1 MSFKVR
7 EVKIR
12 IDTNIPEGQNTRR
25 VTLTSDVLTH
35 PTMENVTVSLNT
47 YPYMTNDMIF
57 PDSLFA
63 LPYEKRVEF
72 FFNRNKFTNGLVSA
86 FATKPDEHDQVE
98 RDNIMLMIRCLFPT
112 QYPVYGSHYSSFDY
126 FIMRNRGIN
135 NEMLNVINPFRHKMF
150 SYIKLDGVIYTFTRT
165 VWLDDAANNPFFAEV
180 YQTFMDLY
188 IGIRDHLANEGQV
201 VNTYEIAKTM
211 VEIFSL
217 NKGSSQWSTSYS
229 NFIRRFLNIASPFV
243 NNTIKGWDKSWQTV
257 VSNMNLKDY
266 EDIRKP
272 DSSKPTKPDNATLIA
287 ELKGVL
293 VSKKSPN
300 DDLYFRLISICFT
313 IAIDIVETIERPPDS
328 VFPDDKTRIAY
339 NSFFFGKDY
348 NILNIGALQQTQITG
363 GDMYLV
369 DIMGDFIEGEVTTRN
384 KRKFTC
390 KFTNNKLGNLIENV
404 YQRPLRERKFKRL
417 AVNDREP
424 LFSITDGT
432 MKTTSGTAELMEV
445 EGSDVVRPL
454 EQMIENP
461 VFAAL
466 LESVDIAEGADQYMK
481 STNKQTSI
489 EDLLFGVATSHPY
502 AFDISMDMIDDRSLL
517 RLQEIIRNIEED
529 VFKNKNTIDTINA
542 NVDAKRT
549 DNTLAVGEDI
559 ELNNKTALLKFQ
571 NVTLDMVK
579 KSIQGGI
586 AEYMGNQDNTVP
598 APSGAGKTRSKR
610 KGGKK
615 RTMKKRK

>member
-12 IDTNIPEGQNTRR
+12 IDTNIPEGQNTRQ

-98 RDNIMLMIRCLFPT
+98 RDNIMLMLRCLFPT
-112 QYPVYGSHYSSFDY
+112 QYPVYGSNYSSFDY

-135 NEMLNVINPFRHKMF
+135 NEMLNIINPFRHKMF
-150 SYIKLDGVIYTFTRT
+150 SYIKLDGMIYTFTRT
-165 VWLDDAANNPFFAEV
+165 VWLDDAANSPFFAEV
-180 YQTFMDLY
+180 YQAFIDLY
-188 IGIRDHLANEGQV
+188 IGIRDHLANEGQI
-201 VNTYEIAKTM
+201 VNAYEIAKTM
-211 VEIFSL
+211 VDVFSL
-217 NKGSSQWSTSYS
+217 NKKTSQRSTTYS
-229 NFIRRFLNIASPFV
+229 NFIRRFRSIASPFV
-243 NNTIKGWDKSWQTV
+243 KNMIKGWDKSWQSA
-257 VSNMNLKDY
+257 VSNTNLARVK
-266 EDIRKP
+266 KP
-272 DSSKPTKPDNATLIA
+272 DSKELSPSDNETMIA
-287 ELKGVL
+287 ELKGDL
-293 VSKKSPN
+293 VNKKSPEY
-300 DDLYFRLISICFT
+300 DLYFRLICMCFT

-328 VFPDDKTRIAY
+328 VFPDNNTRNAY
-339 NSFFFGKDY
+339 NLFFFGKDY
-348 NILNIGALQQTQITG
+348 SMLNIGALQQTQTTG
-363 GDMYLV
+363 SDMYVV
-369 DIMGDFIEGEVTTRN
+369 DIMGDFIEGEVTMRN

-424 LFSITDGT
+424 LFSIADGT
-432 MKTTSGTAELMEV
+432 VKITSDTSQLMEV
-445 EGSDVVRPL
+445 EGTDVVRPL
-454 EQMIENP
+454 EQMIETP

-466 LESVDIAEGADQYMK
+466 LESVDIAKGAEKYMER
-481 STNKQTSI
+481 TNKETSI
-489 EDLLFGVATSHPY
+489 EDLLFGVSNAHPY
-502 AFDISMDMIDDRSLL
+502 AFDISMEITDDRAVL
-517 RLQEIIRNIEED
+517 RLQGIIRNIEED
-529 VFKNKNTIDTINA
+529 LFKNENMAKTIDE
-542 NVDAKRT
+542 NVNAKRAA
-549 DNTLAVGEDI
+549 NTLSAEEDAV
-559 ELNNKTALLKFQ
+559 LNNKTALLKFH
-571 NVTLDMVK
+571 NVALDMIK
-579 KSIQGGI
+579 KSIQFSI
-586 AEYMGNQDNTVP
+586 DEYKGLMDRDVP
-598 APSGAGKTRSKR
+598 APSGAGKTRNKR

>member
-72 FFNRNKFTNGLVSA
+72 FFNRNKFINGLVSA

-165 VWLDDAANNPFFAEV
+165 VWLDDAANSPFFAEV
-180 YQTFMDLY
+180 YQAFIDLY
-188 IGIRDHLANEGQV
+188 IGIRDHLANEG
-201 VNTYEIAKTM
+201 NTINSYEIAKTM

-217 NKGSSQWSTSYS
+217 NKQPSQKSNSYS
-229 NFIRRFLNIASPFV
+229 NFIRRFRSIASPFV
-243 NNTIKGWDKSWQTV
+243 KNTIKGWDKSWQAALT
-257 VSNMNLKDY
+257 SMNLEKY
-266 EDIRKP
+266 QNIRKP
-272 DSSKPTKPDNATLIA
+272 DPSKSTKPDNATLIA
-287 ELKGVL
+287 ELKDDL
-293 VSKKSPN
+293 VSKKSSEY
-300 DDLYFRLISICFT
+300 DLYFRLLCICFT
-313 IAIDIVETIERPPDS
+313 IAIDIVETIERPPES

-339 NSFFFGKDY
+339 NTFFFGKDY
-348 NILNIGALQQTQITG
+348 TILNIGALQQTQTTG
-363 GDMYLV
+363 SDMYVV

-432 MKTTSGTAELMEV
+432 VKTISDTAELMEV
-445 EGSDVVRPL
+445 EGSDVILPL

-466 LESVDIAEGADQYMK
+466 LESVDIAEGAEQYMEN
-481 STNKQTSI
+481 TNKETSI

-502 AFDISMDMIDDRSLL
+502 AFDISMDIIDNRALL
-517 RLQEIIRNIEED
+517 RLREIIRKINED
-529 VFKNKNTIDTINA
+529 LFKNKNTIDSINA
-542 NVDAKRT
+542 NVDAKRA
-549 DNTLAVGEDI
+549 DNTLAAEEDI
-559 ELNNKTALLKFQ
+559 ELNNKIALLKFQ
-571 NVTLDMVK
+571 NVTLNMVE
-579 KSIQGGI
+579 KSIQSGI
-586 AEYMGNQDNTVP
+586 AEYMDNQDNNVP
-598 APSGAGKTRSKR
+598 APSGAGKTRSNR